1 MEAIEIIKSLNGFLW
16 EAIYQM
22 KLEDCIE
29 SDFEPSVVEVVMG
42 PMTELEKA
50 LFTIKASLLCN
61 LMPFFEI
68 NEDDEAEIQDFF
80 EFVVLSSQVDFLDK
94 YVEKSKDQDKIMLD
108 QEAALVI
115 RTQFLAAHNFLNLIT
130 SQRFSLLP
138 EDVVINYRQGYQVTI
153 MDVKL
158 FNIQEN

>member
-80 EFVVLSSQVDFLDK
+80 EFVVLSSQVDFLDE
-94 YVEKSKDQDKIMLD
+94 YVEKSKDQDKIMFD

>member
-1 MEAIEIIKSLNGFLW
+1 
-16 EAIYQM
+16 
-22 KLEDCIE
+22 
-29 SDFEPSVVEVVMG
+29 
-42 PMTELEKA
+42 
-50 LFTIKASLLCN
+50 
-61 LMPFFEI
+61 MPC
-68 NEDDEAEIQDFF
+68 
-80 EFVVLSSQVDFLDK
+80 QVDLMDE
-94 YVEKSKDQDKIMLD
+94 YIENSYYQVKIMFD